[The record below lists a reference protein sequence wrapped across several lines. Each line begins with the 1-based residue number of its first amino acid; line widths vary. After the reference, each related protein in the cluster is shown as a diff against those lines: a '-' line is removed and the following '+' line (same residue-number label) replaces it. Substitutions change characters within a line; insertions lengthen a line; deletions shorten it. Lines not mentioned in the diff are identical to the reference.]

1 MISRFILVV
10 LLLSACLPQAKPDKI
25 TPPKDFNAI
34 KSAITNVLHQQAEDW
49 NKGSIDDFMK
59 GYWHSDS
66 LQFIGMGGIKTG
78 YDTVTARY
86 KRHYDTKDKM
96 GTLTFSD
103 LVIEPLDSDTNL
115 VHVTGKWHVQLKD
128 TAQAGLFS
136 LIWKQVGNDWRIMI
150 DHTW

>member
-1 MISRFILVV
+1 MRSSFALAL
-10 LLLSACLPQAKPDKI
+10 LLLSACAPQPKPDKI
-25 TPPKDFNAI
+25 HPPKDFNAI
-34 KSAITNVLHQQAEDW
+34 KSSITNVLDQQAKDW

-66 LQFIGMGGIKTG
+66 LQFIGMRGIKRG

-86 KRHYDTKDKM
+86 KRHYNTRDKM

-103 LVIEPLDSDTNL
+103 LAIEPLDKDTSL

-136 LIWKQVGNDWRIMI
+136 LIWKQVGQDWRIMI

>member
-1 MISRFILVV
+1 MKPGFASV
-10 LLLSACLPQAKPDKI
+10 LLLLCACVPQPKPD
-25 TPPKDFNAI
+25 TAQEHKDFNAI
-34 KSAITNVLHQQAEDW
+34 KSAVTNVLDQQAKDW
-49 NKGSIDDFMK
+49 NRGSIDDFMK

-66 LQFIGMGGIKTG
+66 LQFIGRGGIKHG

-103 LVIEPLDSDTNL
+103 LSIKPLDRDMSL
-115 VHVTGKWHVQLKD
+115 IHVTGKWHVQLKD

-136 LIWKQVGNDWRIMI
+136 LIWKQVGPDWKIMI